1 MCICVNTDL
10 TGSRVFNKNAVLY
23 ISIYSSECLSE
34 RSLTLHSPSIRLRYM
49 THINLQACRGYEI
62 IHPYP
67 YPYPQ
72 IFRGY
77 PWIYP
82 YPQTR
87 DAHPV

>member
-1 MCICVNTDL
+1 MKRGTN
-10 TGSRVFNKNAVLY
+10 R
-23 ISIYSSECLSE
+23 
-34 RSLTLHSPSIRLRYM
+34 
-49 THINLQACRGYEI
+49 QACRGYEI

-82 YPQTR
+82 YPQTTVAILYVGLCAEYPQSA
-87 DAHPV
+87 DGFYYTILTTAASISIP